1 MNIILQLF
9 DENFVKD
16 FFRKEILPQYP
27 DFTDIKKI
35 AIQPHKKHIWEK
47 TYHVVIEFAVTF
59 STKDKKT
66 KKLAIFCSAHSSE
79 PRKNFYDGLKFLWD
93 HDFKNGHLTIPH
105 PLFFSEKFNAA
116 FYRGIK
122 GNHLHHFIR
131 QHDFEEAEKIIIKAA
146 KWLNKLHRISTKN
159 AKNFN
164 PDNSRIGTVVPGVN
178 FVLEKIR
185 DRHPEFLEICEKIYG
200 ILEKNEKRFLDS
212 TEKRWLI
219 HGDAHPEN
227 VIKISKNKLG
237 FIDFTD
243 LCLADFAR
251 DLGSFLQQLDYM
263 YSKQTENAEH
273 IEHIKQLFLT
283 TYLKSA
289 KIRPDEPLKDRIETY
304 YNFTMLRTAIFFL
317 TKEDSHPEKAQK
329 LLEKIKNRLNI
340 Q

>member
-16 FFRKEILPQYP
+16 FFRKEILPHYP

-35 AIQPHKKHIWEK
+35 KIQAHKKHIWEK
-47 TYHVVIEFAVTF
+47 TYHVVIEFTTTF

-79 PRKNFYDGLKFLWD
+79 PRKNFYDALRFLWD
-93 HDFKNGHLTIPH
+93 HDFKNGNLTIPH
-105 PLFFSEKFNAA
+105 PLFYSEKFNAA
-116 FYRGIK
+116 FYRGIQ
-122 GNHLHHFIR
+122 GHHLHHFIR
-131 QHDFEEAEKIIIKAA
+131 QHDFEESGKIIIKAA
-146 KWLNKLHRISTKN
+146 KWLHKLHKIPTKN

-164 PDNSRIGTVVPGVN
+164 PDNSHIETVVPGIN
-178 FVLEKIR
+178 FILEKIKT
-185 DRHPEFLEICEKIYG
+185 RHPEFLGICEKIYAV
-200 ILEKNEKRFLDS
+200 LTEREKRFFNS
-212 TEKRWLI
+212 TEQRWLI

-251 DLGSFLQQLDYM
+251 DLGTFLQQLDYM
-263 YSKQTENAEH
+263 CSKQTEDTAL
-273 IEHIKQLFLT
+273 IEKAKDLFLT
-283 TYLKSA
+283 TYLSSS
-289 KIRPDEPLKDRIETY
+289 KIKLDDSLKERIETY
-304 YNFTMLRTAIFFL
+304 YNFTAIRTATFLL
-317 TKEDSHPEKAQK
+317 TKEESQPDRAQK
-329 LLEKIKNRLNI
+329 LLEKIKYNLKI